1 MSDGLY
7 EKVYELEKRLVEW
20 GKDYSSHPQW
30 DLDLWMEKLQ
40 TVRRLLDAKKEVI
53 CGVLGPMQC
62 GKSTLLN
69 AILGE
74 KVLRTGEGG
83 VCTAAI
89 TEIRHQPEKFTA
101 KVSFLTR
108 DEWDNEVENIYAQA
122 GLGDVEDASG
132 QQESFRLRSNLQ
144 RRLANV
150 YKIEPG
156 LPDLPAREMLEERDH
171 IRDFWKKGI
180 TEEVFEESRA
190 DKLYTSMGPVMATQN
205 HLWPLIKKV
214 EIFGPIPMLENNLV
228 IVDLPGLGDLNPTR
242 ERLTKEYLLN
252 INLLLVVF
260 DSAPLISGEIRDVL
274 VGTNTIRHHY
284 IAGTLPHITFVGT
297 QLDNVA
303 DGLDEPDRLEDR
315 LAKASIEATR
325 KLNNN
330 LDEISNE
337 IWGSDVR
344 AFRANKKFLTSARE
358 CLRLEKKIPGDSKIS
373 EKSLTKVP
381 AVRKHL
387 SERRAMIAQ
396 ASQGNARRLYLE
408 LAEQL
413 QFFFR
418 SVLNEF
424 KKRSKAEAA
433 FDEEFKAWLEGKT
446 QSLAT
451 MFSQAYDSHQT
462 IASQAVKK
470 LQENLKNSVRIVGDG
485 ERAAFDKWQGMNWAT
500 LKAAVVRGGCFTDSR
515 GRFHDLT
522 ADAERG
528 YLSLL
533 ETVWTNQAT
542 PDVLRAVKEYAV
554 YLIHHVSTLVE
565 NSLTWLEAKKAT
577 HINKEQIKEDWD
589 TLKRQWDYKVE
600 TFLET
605 MSGQL
610 SEKARLLSH
619 TLAHQIDREMVPAFK
634 KTKSISGPGTK
645 QAILDVLQAQLG
657 NIRNRLLGEFSKEIQ
672 DIPVQIGV
680 HAPGFTASIGK
691 EGKRQWQM
699 IKNNLGVRSSI
710 IDRADM
716 EKKTKDV
723 LNEVDAL
730 VIAEKEDDDGS

>member
-7 EKVYELEKRLVEW
+7 EKVAQLEQRLVEW
-20 GKDYSSHPQW
+20 GKEYSAHPQW

-40 TVRRLLDAKKEVI
+40 TVRRLLDAKKEVV

-89 TEIRHQPEKFTA
+89 TEIRHKPEKFTA
-101 KVSFLTR
+101 RVSFLTR
-108 DEWDNEVENIYAQA
+108 EEWDNEVENIYAQA
-122 GLGDVEDASG
+122 GTGDPEDTSG

-144 RRLANV
+144 KRLANV
-150 YKIEPG
+150 YDIEPG
-156 LPDLPAREMLEERDH
+156 LPDLPPREKLKERAH

-180 TEEVFEESRA
+180 TEELFEDTRA
-190 DKLYTSMGPVMATQN
+190 DKLYSSMGPVMATQN

-214 EIFGPIPMLENNLV
+214 EIFGPIPILQNNLV

-274 VGTNTIRHHY
+274 VGTNTIRHHH

-315 LAKASIEATR
+315 LAKANSEATR
-325 KLNNN
+325 KLNIN

-337 IWGSDVR
+337 IWGSDVK

-358 CLRLEKKIPGDSKIS
+358 CLRLEKKIPGESKVS
-373 EKSLTKVP
+373 EKNLTKIP

-396 ASQGNARRLYLE
+396 ASHGNARRLYLE

-424 KKRSKAEAA
+424 KKRSKTEAA
-433 FDEEFKAWLEGKT
+433 FDGEFKAWLEGKT
-446 QSLAT
+446 QVLVIL
-451 MFSQAYDSHQT
+451 FSQAYASHQVSAT
-462 IASQAVKK
+462 QAVRR
-470 LQENLKNSVRIVGDG
+470 LAENLKNSARIVGDG
-485 ERAAFDKWQGMNWAT
+485 EKVASDKWQGMNWAT

-528 YLSLL
+528 YLNLL

-542 PDVLRAVKEYAV
+542 PDVLLAVKEYAV
-554 YLIHHVSTLVE
+554 SLIHHVATNVE
-565 NSLTWLEAKKAT
+565 NALTWLEARKAT
-577 HINKEQIKEDWD
+577 HIDQEQIKEDWIN
-589 TLKRQWDYKVE
+589 LKRQWDYKVE

-605 MSGQL
+605 MAGQL
-610 SEKARLLSH
+610 NEKARSLSIS
-619 TLAHQIDREMVPAFK
+619 LAHQIDREMAPAFK
-634 KTKSISGPGTK
+634 EAKSISGPGTK
-645 QAILDVLQAQLG
+645 QAILDVLLARMG
-657 NIRNRLLGEFSKEIQ
+657 DIRNRFLGQFSKEIQ
-672 DIPVQIGV
+672 EIPTQIGV
-680 HAPGFTASIGK
+680 HAPGFTESISK
-691 EGKRQWQM
+691 EGKRQWEI
-699 IKNNLGVRSSI
+699 IKTNLGVRSSI
-710 IDRADM
+710 VDRADM
-716 EKKTKDV
+716 EKKTKEA
-723 LNEVDAL
+723 LKEVESLAI
-730 VIAEKEDDDGS
+730 VEEEDKDGG